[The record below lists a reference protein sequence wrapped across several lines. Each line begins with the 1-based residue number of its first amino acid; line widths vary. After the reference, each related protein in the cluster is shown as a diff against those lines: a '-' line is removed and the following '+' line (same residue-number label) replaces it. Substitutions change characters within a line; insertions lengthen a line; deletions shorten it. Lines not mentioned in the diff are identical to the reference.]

1 MKNLRIPKSSETE
14 VIWALLTTD
23 PPVQLKELWL
33 TRRFCGD
40 HSALW
45 NYLARMTSL
54 THLSL
59 PDLLVLSDRAPRL
72 IFTFQEL
79 QKYLHIHVAFA
90 PHFADQPL
98 KVLKIDTESEPD
110 VIVQLEPE
118 VRQHWQ
124 GTVFPLVE
132 YLETDRP
139 YYQMMDVMSIEV
151 LEGVFVEC

>member
-1 MKNLRIPKSSETE
+1 M
-14 VIWALLTTD
+14 
-23 PPVQLKELWL
+23 
-33 TRRFCGD
+33 
-40 HSALW
+40 
-45 NYLARMTSL
+45 
-54 THLSL
+54 
-59 PDLLVLSDRAPRL
+59 
-72 IFTFQEL
+72 
-79 QKYLHIHVAFA
+79 
-90 PHFADQPL
+90 
-98 KVLKIDTESEPD
+98 LKIDTESEPD